1 MAGIAVTRNP
11 LFVSFDSKLRARLSK
26 GASALIPKT
35 WTRVLMIADPEEK
48 TLTFTTEP
56 ASDIPIYR
64 WKRDQGIRIPAGKFA
79 FDLLGM
85 DPQDVVGHRFAVA
98 KTKEGRVSI
107 TIYLSRKIR

>member
-1 MAGIAVTRNP
+1 MTGVAVTRNP
-11 LFVSFDSKLRARLSK
+11 LFASFDSKFRARLSK
-26 GASALIPKT
+26 GATALIPKT

-85 DPQDVVGHRFAVA
+85 NPQDIVGHRFAVA
-98 KTKEGRVSI
+98 KTENGHASI
-107 TIYLSRKIR
+107 TIYLGRKIR